1 MKKFL
6 IMMNLLLIISL
17 CHATKYA
24 GEIFQLGAGV
34 RNFALGNVGL
44 TDENT
49 SAAAYWNPSLL
60 SKSDKM
66 NIEIM
71 HDEEFS
77 GLMKYDTISATF
89 GNSNRYSFVLS
100 RIGIDKNARTKLND
114 YTQGVSEDNQ
124 PYVSEYFT
132 NSDYIMYFGIMR
144 TFFNKIDMGFSPKIA
159 YRSLAGNSGY
169 GFGLDISSHKKISS
183 KLLLG
188 IKIRD
193 LIPTQIIWENG
204 THENVT
210 PSLDLETRYSL
221 NFPII
226 NKKSNLYFRM
236 ESFSENRDYSSTLHL
251 NNQFSADFHTGLE
264 IKFNKYLN
272 IYSGYDVDNFTAGL
286 SVKINKYNI
295 NYGFKQNTEL
305 DNCHR
310 ISIGIKL

>member
-1 MKKFL
+1 MKKIL
-6 IMMNLLLIISL
+6 IMLNLLMIISL

-49 SAAAYWNPSLL
+49 SASAYWNPSLL

-89 GNSNRYSFVLS
+89 GKSNHYSFVLS

-114 YTQGVSEDNQ
+114 NTNYVSEDNQ

-144 TFFNKIDMGFSPKIA
+144 RFFDKIDLGFSPKIA
-159 YRSLAGNSGY
+159 YRSLGRNRGY

-183 KLLLG
+183 NLLLG

-193 LIPTQIIWENG
+193 LVPTQIIWENG
-204 THENVT
+204 THENIT
-210 PSLDLETRYSL
+210 PSLDMETRYSFY
-221 NFPII
+221 FPIL
-226 NKKSNLYFRM
+226 NKKSNLYFRI
-236 ESFSENRDYSSTLHL
+236 ESFSENRDYSSNLHL
-251 NNQFSADFHTGLE
+251 FNQFSADFHSGLE
-264 IKFNKYLN
+264 ITFNKYLN
-272 IYSGYDVDNFTAGL
+272 LYSGYDVSNFTAGL
-286 SVKINKYNI
+286 SIKIKKYNL
-295 NYGFKQNTEL
+295 NYGFKQNSEL
-305 DNCHR
+305 NNCHR